1 MSGLG
6 WGLQIALDET
16 QLAKSLH
23 MITIRFRSGEQKSF
37 KAGTTE
43 LRDGTLILYTRHR
56 RGLPWRPKF
65 PVDNIEWVR
74 LSNGSVMIE
83 VPDRQMWDCRDAVV
97 SEPRP

>member
-1 MSGLG
+1 
-6 WGLQIALDET
+6 
-16 QLAKSLH
+16 
-23 MITIRFRSGEQKSF
+23 MITTRFRSGEQKSF

-83 VPDRQMWDCRDAVV
+83 ARTVKCGTAETLSFLSRDRKGAVLV
-97 SEPRP
+97 SCATCY